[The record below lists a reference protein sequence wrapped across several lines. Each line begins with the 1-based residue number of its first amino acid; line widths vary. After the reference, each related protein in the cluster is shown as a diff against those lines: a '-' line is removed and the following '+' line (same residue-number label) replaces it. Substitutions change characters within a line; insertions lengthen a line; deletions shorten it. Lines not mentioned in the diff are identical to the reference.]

1 MLDRDTRAAILRLRE
16 QGHALRKITKDLG
29 VSRNSVRDVLASGQA
44 EPPTPERSRGLGAS
58 LENIRTLYVECRG
71 NVVRVQEEL
80 ERRYKVTTT
89 YSSLTRF
96 CRQEHISRPDP
107 QQTVKI
113 VTGPG
118 EEMQHD
124 TSLYTIS
131 IGGRKTRR
139 QCASLVL
146 GYSRKLFMR
155 FYPRFDRFA
164 CKLFLTEALRF
175 MGGSCRRCVID
186 NSSVI
191 LACGAGS
198 MAEVSPEM
206 EAFERRFSFRF
217 LAHELGHANRKGKIE
232 RPYSYIEGNFLVGRS
247 FKDDADL
254 NRQARQWLDEKA
266 NVRRL
271 RELGA
276 SPQELF
282 AAEQAH
288 LQPLPLYVPEVYK
301 VYQREVDTYGYI
313 HIDTRRY
320 SVPHGFVG
328 KNLWVRETE
337 DAVIILDGHKE
348 LARHT
353 KLTDPA
359 GPFKSTLP
367 GHEYRRRL
375 PADHVFPQEVAL
387 KALGTQAQAYLE
399 GLKAARRGRAYRWSL
414 KILHRLLG
422 HYAAQDVA
430 AALTKASEHNLW
442 DVRRIEG
449 VLLQQLGRERFQLPL
464 VTEDYEANPEFEKG
478 AITPPADLSA
488 FIEPVT
494 DEGEPP
500 PGEQDSGQPNP
511 DALPPGPSGD
521 PGQDPPSGLPC

>member
-1 MLDRDTRAAILRLRE
+1 M
-16 QGHALRKITKDLG
+16 
-29 VSRNSVRDVLASGQA
+29 
-44 EPPTPERSRGLGAS
+44 
-58 LENIRTLYVECRG
+58 ECRG

-80 ERRYKVTTT
+80 ERRHKVTAT

-96 CRQEHISRPDP
+96 CRQEHISRPNP

-131 IGGRKTRR
+131 LGGRKVRR

-146 GYSRKLFMR
+146 GYSRRLFLR

-175 MGGSCRRCVID
+175 MGGSCRICVID

-206 EAFERRFSFRF
+206 EAFERRFAFRF

-266 NVRRL
+266 NIRRL

-282 AAEQAH
+282 AAEHPH
-288 LQPLPLYVPEVYK
+288 LQSLPLYVPEVYR
-301 VYQREVDTYGYI
+301 VHQREVDAYGYI
-313 HIDTRRY
+313 HLDDRRY
-320 SVPHGFVG
+320 SVPHGLVG
-328 KNLWVRETE
+328 KTLWVRETE
-337 DAVIILDGHKE
+337 DTVILLDGHKE
-348 LARHT
+348 LVRHP
-353 KLTDPA
+353 KLTNPA

-367 GHEYRRRL
+367 EHAYRRRRL

-387 KALGTQAQAYLE
+387 KALGDQAQAYLE

-422 HYAAQDVA
+422 HYSAQDLVA
-430 AALTKASEHNLW
+430 ALAKALEHSLW

-449 VLLQQLGRERFQLPL
+449 ILLQQLGRERFKLPL
-464 VTEDYEANPEFEKG
+464 ITEDYEANPEFEKG
-478 AITPPADLSA
+478 AVTPPADLSA
-488 FIEPVT
+488 FAEP
-494 DEGEPP
+494 DPGEPDSDAPHAEP
-500 PGEQDSGQPNP
+500 PAQNP
-511 DALPPGPSGD
+511 
-521 PGQDPPSGLPC
+521 PC